1 MLDAL
6 KTLFENNVV
15 SEEVRAQ
22 IQEAWDA
29 KVRENRESVIVE
41 LREEFAEKYEHD
53 KQTMVEAIDQLL
65 SENLEKE
72 IAEFAEDRAQLAE
85 AKARFAQAQR
95 ENTQVMKNFVNE
107 KLAEEIAE
115 LRRDKRLQAKKIEE
129 MKEFVVESLAKEIT
143 EFHEDKRDLA
153 ETKVKLVREG
163 RKKID
168 ELKQQFVKKSA
179 KAVSETISENLNK
192 EISQLKEDIETAR
205 RNDFGRRIFE
215 AFSNEYSNS
224 YLNERSETAKLLKVV
239 KIKDSQIAEAKDLAK
254 RATELAENTKRENKK
269 LAESV
274 QRDRIMNDLISP
286 LSSEQKSIMKDLLE
300 TVQTDRLRT
309 QFEKY
314 LPAVIDGKGPQKT
327 KAKLTEGTEIT
338 GNKQIENN
346 SNADDAN
353 VIELR
358 RLAGLN

>member
-6 KTLFENNVV
+6 KTLFENNVIN
-15 SEEVRAQ
+15 EEVRAQ

-29 KVRENRESVIVE
+29 KVRENRESVVVE

-53 KQTMVEAIDQLL
+53 KQIMVEAIDQLL
-65 SENLEKE
+65 SESLQAE
-72 IAEFAEDRAQLAE
+72 IAEFAEDREQLAE

-95 ENTQVMKNFVNE
+95 ENAVLMKNFVNE
-107 KLAEEIAE
+107 SLAEEIAE
-115 LRRDKRLQAKKIEE
+115 LRRDKREQAKKIAE
-129 MKEFVVESLAKEIT
+129 MEEFVVEALANEIA

-168 ELKQQFVKKSA
+168 ELKTQFVKKSA
-179 KAVSETISENLNK
+179 AAVSETVTNTLKSE
-192 EISQLKEDIETAR
+192 IGQLKEDIEAAR
-205 RNDFGRRIFE
+205 RNDFGRKIFE
-215 AFSNEYSNS
+215 AFSNEYTSN
-224 YLNERSETAKLLKVV
+224 YLSERSETAKLLKVV
-239 KIKDSQIAEAKDLAK
+239 KIKDSQLAEAKKLAQ
-254 RATELAENTKRENKK
+254 RATQLAESAKRENEK
-269 LAESV
+269 LSESV
-274 QRDRIMNDLISP
+274 HRERVMNDLIAP
-286 LSSEQKSIMKDLLE
+286 LSSEQKRIMQDLLE

-309 QFEKY
+309 QFDKY
-314 LPAVIDGKGPQKT
+314 LPAVIDGSGPVKT

-338 GNKQIENN
+338 GNKEISNS

>member
-6 KTLFENNVV
+6 KTLFENNVIN
-15 SEEVRAQ
+15 EDVRAQ

-29 KVRENRESVIVE
+29 KVRENRESVVVE
-41 LREEFAEKYEHD
+41 LREEFAQKYEHD
-53 KQTMVEAIDQLL
+53 KQIMVDAIDQLL
-65 SENLEKE
+65 SENLQKE
-72 IAEFAEDRAQLAE
+72 IAEFAEDREQLAE

-95 ENTQVMKNFVNE
+95 ENADLMRNFVNE
-107 KLAEEIAE
+107 RLAEEIAE
-115 LRRDKRLQAKKIEE
+115 LRRDKRAQAKKIAEL
-129 MKEFVVESLAKEIT
+129 KEFVVEALAKEIT

-153 ETKVKLVREG
+153 ETKVKMVREG

-168 ELKQQFVKKSA
+168 ELKAQFVKQSA
-179 KAVSETISENLNK
+179 KAVNETISAKLK
-192 EISQLKEDIETAR
+192 TEIGQLKEDIESAR

-215 AFSNEYSNS
+215 AFSNEYTSS

-239 KIKDSQIAEAKDLAK
+239 KIKDAQLSEAKVLAQ
-254 RATELAENTKRENKK
+254 RATHLAEDAKRENKR
-269 LAESV
+269 LSESV
-274 QRDRIMNDLISP
+274 RRDRMMNDLINP
-286 LSSEQKSIMKDLLE
+286 LNSEQKRIMKELLE
-300 TVQTDRLRT
+300 TVQTDRLQV

-314 LPAVIDGKGPQKT
+314 LPAVIDGGKPVKT

-338 GNKQIENN
+338 GNKINNN
-346 SNADDAN
+346 SSSADDAN